1 MLVGII
7 LIVAGLLIAIYPPLL
22 ALVVAVVLMVTGI
35 LVLTSAHYHR
45 KYARHADNPVI
56 ELIFRY

>member
-1 MLVGII
+1 MVAGIV
-7 LIVAGLLIAIYPPLL
+7 LIVAGLLIAIHPPLL
-22 ALVVAVVLMVTGI
+22 AWIVALVLVAVGA
-35 LVLTSAHYHR
+35 LVLSSAYYHR

>member
-1 MLVGII
+1 MIAGIV
-7 LIVAGLLIAIYPPLL
+7 LIVAGLLIAVYPPLL
-22 ALVVAVVLMVTGI
+22 AWIVALILVAVGA
-35 LVLTSAHYHR
+35 LVLSSAYYHR

>member
-1 MLVGII
+1 MFAGIV

-22 ALVVAVVLMVTGI
+22 AWVVAIVLIAVGI
-35 LVLTSAHYHR
+35 LVLMSAHYYR
-45 KYARHADNPVI
+45 RDARHADNPVV

>member
-1 MLVGII
+1 MIAGIV
-7 LIVAGLLIAIYPPLL
+7 LIVAGLLIAVYPPLL
-22 ALVVAVVLMVTGI
+22 AWIVALVLVAVGV
-35 LVLTSAHYHR
+35 LVLSSAYYHR

>member
-1 MLVGII
+1 MIAGIV

-22 ALVVAVVLMVTGI
+22 AWIVALVLVAVGA
-35 LVLTSAHYHR
+35 LVLSSAYYHR

>member
-1 MLVGII
+1 MIAGIV
-7 LIVAGLLIAIYPPLL
+7 LIVAGLLIAVYPPLL
-22 ALVVAVVLMVTGI
+22 AWIVALVLVAVGV
-35 LVLTSAHYHR
+35 LVLSSAYYYR

>member
-1 MLVGII
+1 MLTGII

-22 ALVVAVVLMVTGI
+22 AWVVAVMLIAIGVLV
-35 LVLTSAHYHR
+35 VVSAYYHR
-45 KYARHADNPVI
+45 KLAQHADNPVV